1 MSTVK
6 PEGISMKKGINQSN
20 VFLTIVIVCILL
32 AVSILPVTLAADT
45 KHIKSFDKGPSYKSV
60 VSMEKI
66 TFVNFDEDSYLDD
79 YAYLAAVPTKGID
92 YFMEDWMSYCN
103 GQLDQMTLINV
114 PKNNLDNSWKSK
126 EYDII
131 DADDPYTI
139 ASEIALNDWSYSD
152 NAIIAVIDEDFE
164 VPDNI
169 ISNELK
175 ETLPA
180 CKIHKEPTF
189 QVEQT
194 NSLNPVYHEFSV
206 GDKYRYVKAE
216 AWWDGILIGG
226 NIMIPTGDPDLQL
239 YCRQDGEFSRQR
251 AMLQDE
257 VFLEGFLQFKDHCWV
272 C

>member
-1 MSTVK
+1 
-6 PEGISMKKGINQSN
+6 
-20 VFLTIVIVCILL
+20 
-32 AVSILPVTLAADT
+32 
-45 KHIKSFDKGPSYKSV
+45 
-60 VSMEKI
+60 
-66 TFVNFDEDSYLDD
+66 
-79 YAYLAAVPTKGID
+79 
-92 YFMEDWMSYCN
+92 MEDWMGYCN

-126 EYDII
+126 EYAII

-152 NAIIAVIDEDFE
+152 NAVIAVIDEDFE

-169 ISNELK
+169 ISNELG
-175 ETLPA
+175 EILPA

-206 GDKYRYVKAE
+206 GDEYRYVKAE

-226 NIMIPTGDPDLQL
+226 NIMILSPWWKYWNILKIPG
-239 YCRQDGEFSRQR
+239 
-251 AMLQDE
+251 
-257 VFLEGFLQFKDHCWV
+257 KN
-272 C
+272 